1 MPHPMDD
8 GDDMDQLG
16 DAPAD
21 VLDAWCRH
29 VDAAVADGVDPFNAL
44 LDADLAYR
52 DALQL
57 SLDRD

>member
-1 MPHPMDD
+1 MDELTMPDEST
-8 GDDMDQLG
+8 
-16 DAPAD
+16 
-21 VLDAWCRH
+21 LDAWCRH

>member
-1 MPHPMDD
+1 
-8 GDDMDQLG
+8 MDQLG

-21 VLDAWCRH
+21 VVDAWCRH